1 VVSQH
6 IAIPGFFCY
15 KSEKNHK
22 AKGRGTISNQSTDCW
37 SEALQWVGGREE
49 RAMDLGLEGRVALIT
64 GGSKGIGYASALGLA
79 REGVQVAICARGRD
93 RLQQAVQDIAAQT
106 GREIL
111 PVVADM
117 NSQTDAERFVE
128 TARQH
133 FGRVDIL
140 VNCAGSSPGGVLER
154 LEEAHWMES
163 LNLKFLGYVR
173 STKAVVPHMKT
184 QHWGRI
190 VNVIGND
197 GIKPIYFELTPGA
210 ANAAGINFTLAI
222 AEELAPYGITVNA
235 VNPGPVDTE
244 RWWGLVRTMAHGRQI
259 SAEAANALAVKSI
272 PIGRLCTAEEVANVV
287 VFLASERASFV
298 TGASIAIDGAQRKA
312 LMDT

>member
-1 VVSQH
+1 
-6 IAIPGFFCY
+6 
-15 KSEKNHK
+15 
-22 AKGRGTISNQSTDCW
+22 
-37 SEALQWVGGREE
+37 
-49 RAMDLGLEGRVALIT
+49 MDLGLAGRVAIIT

-79 REGVQVAICARGRD
+79 REGAQVAICARGRE
-93 RLQQAVQDIAAQT
+93 RLEQAVQDIVSQT
-106 GREIL
+106 GQEVL

-117 NSQTDAERFVE
+117 TSQADAARFVQ
-128 TARQH
+128 TAVRH
-133 FGRVDIL
+133 YGRVDIL

-163 LNLKFLGYVR
+163 LNLKFMGYVR
-173 STKAVVPHMKT
+173 TTKAVVPHLKA
-184 QHWGRI
+184 QRWGRI

-197 GIKPIYFELTPGA
+197 GMKPIYFELTPGA

-244 RWWGLVRTMAHGRQI
+244 RWWGLVRTMARERQI
-259 SAEAANALAVKSI
+259 SEEAANNLALRSI
-272 PIGRLCTAEEVANVV
+272 PVGRLCTAEEVANVV
-287 VFLASERASFV
+287 VFLASARASFV

>member
-1 VVSQH
+1 
-6 IAIPGFFCY
+6 
-15 KSEKNHK
+15 
-22 AKGRGTISNQSTDCW
+22 
-37 SEALQWVGGREE
+37 
-49 RAMDLGLEGRVALIT
+49 MDLGLAGRVAIIT

-79 REGVQVAICARGRD
+79 REGVQVAICARGRE
-93 RLQQAVQDIAAQT
+93 RLEQAVQEIVAQT
-106 GREIL
+106 GREVL

-117 NSQTDAERFVE
+117 TLQADAERFVQM
-128 TARQH
+128 TVQH

-140 VNCAGSSPGGVLER
+140 VNCAGSSPGGILER

-163 LNLKFLGYVR
+163 LNLKFMGYVR
-173 STKAVVPHMKT
+173 TTKAVVPHMKA
-184 QHWGRI
+184 QRWGRI

-235 VNPGPVDTE
+235 LNPGPVDTE
-244 RWWGLVRTMAHGRQI
+244 RWWGLVRTMAREWQI
-259 SAEAANALAVKSI
+259 SEEAANNLAVRSI
-272 PIGRLCTAEEVANVV
+272 PVGRLCTAEEVANVV
-287 VFLASERASFV
+287 VFLASARASFV
-298 TGASIAIDGAQRKA
+298 TGASITIDGAQRKA